1 MTAALVGGGRQR
13 LCDLSP
19 RFCLMLGLLL
29 LKPVSGLDES
39 DCLRAIL
46 RMFLSGGDKRY
57 RTVNHT
63 ATVEVLHSLSL
74 RASVRC
80 RHSITGHDENV
91 ERRSTLPHGSMI
103 HILSDLL
110 MELTSLCEWRKE
122 NGIGIESRFIFNGMK
137 GILD

>member
-46 RMFLSGGDKRY
+46 RMFLSGGEERY
-57 RTVNHT
+57 GTVNHI
-63 ATVEVLHSLSL
+63 ATIEALHSLYL
-74 RASVRC
+74 RASMRC
-80 RHSITGHDENV
+80 RHSITRHDENV
-91 ERRSTLPHGSMI
+91 VRPSTLPHGSVI

-110 MELTSLCEWRKE
+110 MELTSLCEWRKK
-122 NGIGIESRFIFNGMK
+122 MV
-137 GILD
+137 LD